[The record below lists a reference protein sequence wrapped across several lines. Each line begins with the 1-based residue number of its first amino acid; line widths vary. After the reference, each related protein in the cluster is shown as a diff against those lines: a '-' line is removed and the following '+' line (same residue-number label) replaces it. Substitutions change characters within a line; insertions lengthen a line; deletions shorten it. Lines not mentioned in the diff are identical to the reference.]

1 MRIDKLL
8 VEEGYYES
16 REKAQ
21 QAISAGEVEVE
32 GKICLKSA
40 SQVSSKARIN
50 IRNDRL
56 PYVGRGGLK
65 LEAAIKRFGLNL
77 YHKICADIGAST
89 GGFTD
94 CMLTRSEE
102 RRVGKECRS
111 RWSPY
116 H

>member
-65 LEAAIKRFGLNL
+65 GYPCCLRISYKIL
-77 YHKICADIGAST
+77 HK
-89 GGFTD
+89 
-94 CMLTRSEE
+94 
-102 RRVGKECRS
+102 
-111 RWSPY
+111 
-116 H
+116 